1 MAVIAD
7 DFFQHFDDFFNY
19 RKDIYEISPQTV
31 KSNRVDLDLFKNF
44 ICSQDLKSIDGPAV
58 IDFQYHLKMQRQ
70 NCGASINRKIFT
82 LRSYGNFLKLYDVSC
97 ADALPFYDVL
107 KIRQGYRKRPS
118 VLTPQQISLLFK
130 AIDADT
136 ILGIRDYAI
145 YALMYQLGLRVGEVH
160 TLNLPN
166 LNFDNHQVAVIGKG
180 KKPRTLHINDEL
192 IEIMSQYL
200 GVRGLFY
207 NSWLTPALF
216 ISKKGNRLAIRTMED
231 NLKKILLQT
240 NFHVPFNVTCH
251 TLRHSMASH
260 LNDKD
265 VDILVIQSILG
276 HSSTRSTEPYIHPS
290 QDRIRKAM
298 DKLPGVKFVKE
309 LIRKGEL
316 NLRFQSSRRSCYGG
330 VGKPFRPKKE

>member
-19 RKDIYEISPQTV
+19 RRDIYEISPQTA
-31 KSNRVDLDLFKNF
+31 KSNRVDLGLFKNF
-44 ICSQDLKSIDGPAV
+44 ICSQSLKIINGPAV
-58 IDFQYHLKMQRQ
+58 INFQYYLKKQRQ

-118 VLTPQQISLLFK
+118 ALTPHQISLLFK

-160 TLNLPN
+160 TLNLAN
-166 LNFDNHQVAVIGKG
+166 LDFDNHEITVIGKG
-180 KKPRTLHINDEL
+180 KKPRTLHMNEEL
-192 IEIMSQYL
+192 IEILSQYL
-200 GVRGLFY
+200 AVRALFY

-276 HSSTRSTEPYIHPS
+276 HLSARSTEPYIHPS

-298 DKLPGVKFVKE
+298 EKLPGVKFVKE

-316 NLRFQSSRRSCYGG
+316 NLRFQ
-330 VGKPFRPKKE
+330 KPFRIKRE

>member
-7 DFFQHFDDFFNY
+7 NFFQYVDDFFDY
-19 RKDIYEISPQTV
+19 RQQIYEVSPQTV
-31 KSNRVDLDLFKNF
+31 KTNRVDLNLFQKF
-44 ICSQDLKSIDGPAV
+44 VRSQSQNIIDGPVV
-58 IDFQYHLKMQRQ
+58 IDFQYYLKNQRQ

-82 LRSYGNFLKLYDVSC
+82 LRSYGNFLKLYDLSC

-107 KIRQGYRKRPS
+107 KIRQGYRKRPNA
-118 VLTPQQISLLFK
+118 LTPQQISVLFK
-130 AIDADT
+130 AIDTDT

-160 TLNLPN
+160 TLNLAN
-166 LNFDNHQVAVIGKG
+166 LDFDSQQITVIGKG
-180 KKPRTLHINDEL
+180 KKPRTLHMNEEL
-192 IEIMSQYL
+192 IEILGQYL
-200 GVRGLFY
+200 AVRELFY
-207 NSWLTPALF
+207 NNWLTPALL

-240 NFHVPFNVTCH
+240 DFHVPFNVTCH

-276 HSSTRSTEPYIHPS
+276 HSTTRSTEPYIHPS

-298 DKLPGVKFVKE
+298 EKLPSVKFVKE

-316 NLRFQSSRRSCYGG
+316 NLRFQ
-330 VGKPFRPKKE
+330 KPFRPKRE